1 MEFGAWNLEFYSVLF
16 FYTSAIMIKLLKC
29 AITGKEYPQ
38 DELYKGSALRKSLL
52 ELIRKD
58 HPDFSPDSYIS
69 LDEVNKYRKKYVES
83 LIEDEVGELSH
94 LESEVVNSIAANKL
108 ISDNIEVELDK
119 KLTFGQRLS
128 DRIADFGGSWTFI
141 IFFFTA
147 LFIWIAINIF
157 LLTSKPFDP
166 YPFILLNLI
175 LSCLAS
181 IQAPIIMMSQNRK
194 ESRDRLRSEND
205 YKINLKAELEIRV
218 IHEKLDHLVAHQN
231 QKMLEIQ
238 EIQADFLEDIMKM
251 LKNNEEIK

>member
-1 MEFGAWNLEFYSVLF
+1 M
-16 FYTSAIMIKLLKC
+16 IMNRTRPC
-29 AITGKEYPQ
+29 AINGKEYPL

-52 ELIRKD
+52 DLIRKD
-58 HPDFSPDSYIS
+58 HPDITINSYIS
-69 LDEVNKYRKKYVES
+69 LEEVNNYRKKYLES
-83 LIEDEVGELSH
+83 LISEEVGELSH
-94 LESEVVNSIAANKL
+94 LETEVVNSIARDKI

-119 KLTFGQRLS
+119 KLTFGERLS

-141 IFFFTA
+141 FIFFLI
-147 LFIWIAINIF
+147 LFIWIAINVW

-218 IHEKLDHLVAHQN
+218 IHEKLDHMLAHQN
-231 QKMLEIQ
+231 QTMLEIQ

-251 LKNNEEIK
+251 MKNNEKT

>member
-1 MEFGAWNLEFYSVLF
+1 LVEIYNSFMMS
-16 FYTSAIMIKLLKC
+16 KPRQC
-29 AITGKEYPQ
+29 AISGKEYPQ

-52 ELIRKD
+52 DLIRKD
-58 HPDFSPDSYIS
+58 HPDFNPDSYIS
-69 LDEVNKYRKKYVES
+69 LEEVNIYRKKYLES
-83 LIEDEVGELSH
+83 LIENEVGELSH
-94 LESEVVNSIAANKL
+94 LENEVVNSIAANKL
-108 ISDNIEVELDK
+108 ISDNIEIELDR
-119 KLTFGQRLS
+119 KLTFGERLS

-141 IFFFTA
+141 IIFFMI
-147 LFIWIAINIF
+147 LFIWIAINVW

-218 IHEKLDHLVAHQN
+218 IHEKLDHMVAHQN

-251 LKNNEEIK
+251 LKNNEGAK

>member
-1 MEFGAWNLEFYSVLF
+1 
-16 FYTSAIMIKLLKC
+16 
-29 AITGKEYPQ
+29 
-38 DELYKGSALRKSLL
+38 
-52 ELIRKD
+52 
-58 HPDFSPDSYIS
+58 
-69 LDEVNKYRKKYVES
+69 VES

-251 LKNNEEIK
+251 LKNNEEIKRVLSAEF

>member
-1 MEFGAWNLEFYSVLF
+1 
-16 FYTSAIMIKLLKC
+16 MIKTRQC
-29 AITGKEYPQ
+29 AISGKDYPA
-38 DELYKGSALRKSLL
+38 DELYQGSAIRKSLL
-52 ELIRKD
+52 GLIRKD
-58 HPDFSPDSYIS
+58 HPDFTSNSYIS
-69 LDEVNKYRKKYVES
+69 LDELNNYRKKYLEM
-83 LIEDEVGELSH
+83 LIAEEVGELSN
-94 LESEVVNSIAANKL
+94 LESEVVNAIARNKL
-108 ISDNIEVELDK
+108 VSDNIEVELDK

-128 DRIADFGGSWTFI
+128 DRIADFGGSWKFI
-141 IFFFTA
+141 IFFFAA

-157 LLTSKPFDP
+157 VLVKKPFDP

-194 ESRDRLRSEND
+194 EARDRLRSEND

-218 IHEKLDHLVAHQN
+218 IHEKLDHMVAHQN

-251 LKNNEEIK
+251 MKNHEEK

>member
-1 MEFGAWNLEFYSVLF
+1 
-16 FYTSAIMIKLLKC
+16 MIKTRQC
-29 AITGKEYPQ
+29 AISGKEFPQ
-38 DELYKGSALRKSLL
+38 DELYRGSALRMPLL

-58 HPDFSPDSYIS
+58 HPNFGSDSYIS
-69 LDEVNKYRKKYVES
+69 FEELNIFRRKYLES
-83 LIEDEVGELSH
+83 LIEEEVGELSN
-94 LESEVVNSIAANKL
+94 LENEVVNSIARNKL

-119 KLTFGQRLS
+119 KLTFGERLS
-128 DRIADFGGSWTFI
+128 DRIANFGGSWRFII
-141 IFFFTA
+141 IFFLM
-147 LFIWIAINIF
+147 LFAWIAINIF
-157 LLTSKPFDP
+157 LLVRKPFDP

-194 ESRDRLRSEND
+194 EARDRLRSEND

-218 IHEKLDHLVAHQN
+218 IHEKLDHMVAHQN

-251 LKNNEEIK
+251 LKNNK

>member
-1 MEFGAWNLEFYSVLF
+1 MPK
-16 FYTSAIMIKLLKC
+16 TRQC
-29 AITGKEYPQ
+29 AISGKEYPT

-58 HPDFSPDSYIS
+58 HTDFGPDSCIS
-69 LDEVNKYRKKYVES
+69 LEELNHYRKKYLEK
-83 LIEDEVGELSH
+83 LIEEEVGELSN
-94 LESEVVNSIAANKL
+94 LEHEVLASISMNKL

-141 IFFFTA
+141 IFFFLV
-147 LFIWIAINIF
+147 LFIWIAINLF
-157 LLTSKPFDP
+157 VLVKKPFDP

-194 ESRDRLRSEND
+194 EARDRLRSEND

-251 LKNNEEIK
+251 LKNNKQE

>member
-1 MEFGAWNLEFYSVLF
+1 MVNNR
-16 FYTSAIMIKLLKC
+16 KC
-29 AITGKEYPQ
+29 AINGKEYPP
-38 DELYKGSALRKSLL
+38 DELYKGSSLRKPLMD
-52 ELIRKD
+52 LIRKD
-58 HPDFSPDSYIS
+58 HPDVTSSSYIS
-69 LDEVNKYRKKYVES
+69 IEEVNNYRKKYLET
-83 LIEDEVGELSH
+83 LISEEVGELSH
-94 LESEVVNSIAANKL
+94 LETEVVNSIARDKI

-119 KLTFGQRLS
+119 HLTFGERLS

-141 IFFFTA
+141 IIFFLI
-147 LFIWIAINIF
+147 LFVWIAINVW

-218 IHEKLDHLVAHQN
+218 IHEKLDHMLAHQN
-231 QKMLEIQ
+231 QTMLEIQ

-251 LKNNEEIK
+251 MKNNEEGKK